1 MRNPYDA
8 MAITVGKSCVMKP
21 NYTDEERDAE
31 NKRQSSTAFAAIYP
45 LLKGHEMLGLDYG
58 CGYGRLTPMLHEVM
72 QCPVVGYDPSPNM
85 IAASTPKPGIIY
97 TSELPAMQA
106 YDVIMAWAVLG
117 SPAIDRAAT
126 VRHISSLL
134 IPGGLLIIGD
144 HIGHRTKGWWE
155 FRGLGFYQE
164 LFDIHNIHLEHAAE
178 IGQCGEP
185 FSLLCG
191 RKAS

>member
-31 NKRQSSTAFAAIYP
+31 NKRQSSAADAAIYP
-45 LLKGHEMLGLDYG
+45 LIRGNEILGLDYG

-72 QCPVVGYDPSPNM
+72 RCPVIGYDPSPNM
-85 IAASTPKPGIIY
+85 IAASTPKTGIIY
-97 TSELPAMQA
+97 TSELPSMQA

-117 SPAIDRAAT
+117 SPAIDREAT
-126 VRHISSLL
+126 ARHISSLL

-144 HIGHRTKGWWE
+144 HIGYRTKGWWE
-155 FRGLGFYQE
+155 FRSLGHYQHI
-164 LFDIHNIHLEHAAE
+164 FDRYDIDLLHLKE

-191 RKAS
+191 RKAR